1 MSADPDKL
9 EIARLDALVKLRG
22 DEDSLRALLEKATTR
37 RDAEMAVYA
46 RVIAD
51 YEARIAAIAGQ
62 VQAERTRAREVLQTL
77 ASAHERRRL
86 ALEGAQAK
94 LQECEFRHSIGE
106 YSAEQFATASQQAEA
121 AIVECEA
128 AFESVRVLR
137 ERYLEL
143 LADVPAAEV
152 AAPDPPRAA
161 VAPAKA
167 PASAKVPAPAP
178 VAPATPAAPPAAAAP
193 VAPVAPPVPPIV
205 PPPVPAPSPVAAA
218 PPVESDATV
227 YMPQPSPGD
236 FSVPGQGDAL
246 DTGSFGTVLISA
258 ALLIEQRGGLPG
270 MHHRLGLLTTIGRT
284 ADNHIVVPLK
294 DVSRRHAEVRM
305 APNGYLLKDLESPNG
320 TFVNGNRVTEHL
332 LQDNDSVMIGETEFR
347 FRKP

>member
-9 EIARLDALVKLRG
+9 EITRLDALVKLRG
-22 DEDSLRALLEKATTR
+22 DEDSLRSLLEKAIVR

-51 YEARIAAIAGQ
+51 YQARLAAIEAQ
-62 VQAERTRAREVLQTL
+62 VQDERTRARDVLQTL
-77 ASAHERRRL
+77 AAMHERKRQ
-86 ALEGAQAK
+86 ALESAQAK

-106 YSAEQFATASQQAEA
+106 YSAEQFAAASKAAQASIAEG
-121 AIVECEA
+121 EA

-143 LADVPAAEV
+143 LSDVPVPEGAVPAAV
-152 AAPDPPRAA
+152 QTPA
-161 VAPAKA
+161 VP
-167 PASAKVPAPAP
+167 PAP
-178 VAPATPAAPPAAAAP
+178 VAAPKPAPA
-193 VAPVAPPVPPIV
+193 APPVPPAPAAAPVRAVPPV
-205 PPPVPAPSPVAAA
+205 PPPAAVPPAPPAPPAA
-218 PPVESDATV
+218 PAEPDATV
-227 YMPQPSPGD
+227 YMAQPSPED
-236 FSVPGQGDAL
+236 FAVPGQGSPL

-258 ALLIEQRGGLPG
+258 GLLIEQRGGLPVT
-270 MHHRLGLLTTIGRT
+270 HHRLGLLTTIGRT
-284 ADNHIVVPLK
+284 ADNHIVVAQK

-305 APNGYLLKDLESPNG
+305 VPAGYLLKDLDSPNG
-320 TFVNGNRVTEHL
+320 TFVNGARMTEHL